1 MGVDNLERK
10 KPLKVATMTFHMA
23 HNYGAM
29 LQAYALETAVN
40 RLGISCEVLDYR
52 FPYIDQWSGIR
63 TLRETRQE
71 FGFLIGTLKYLKK
84 YWKNYR
90 KADSKRRKF
99 DAFMRKDLKLS
110 RKTYF
115 QAEQLRTAVYDA
127 VLFGSD
133 QIWNYELTGG
143 PAPEYMGKYFDAE
156 KIKLIA
162 YAASAGTDAFQE
174 DLAETYYPLLERFTA
189 LGIREKGLADFIS
202 RKYQL
207 PVQTVLD
214 PVFLLNKEDW
224 LQLSQGAE
232 ITIDKP
238 YLLVYAF
245 QVGDDIFQLARK
257 IAKELNLKPVAIG
270 YQKKDII
277 DDMLQLTECG
287 PKDFVSLIQNAAF
300 VCTTSFHGMA
310 FSVIFEKD
318 FYCIGH
324 PKYSKRNSDFLSLVG
339 MTDRIVSK
347 ASEVTCVE
355 NCDYGKAREI
365 LRSEKQKSMEFLRK
379 AVFEGR
385 S

>member
-1 MGVDNLERK
+1 MEEK
-10 KPLKVATMTFHMA
+10 KSLKVATMTFHMA

-52 FPYIDQWSGIR
+52 YPYIDQWHGIR
-63 TLRETRQE
+63 TIHEMQQE
-71 FGFLIGTLKYLKK
+71 SGFLIGTLKYLKR
-84 YWKNYR
+84 YIRDYR
-90 KADSKRRKF
+90 KADLRRRKF
-99 DAFMRKDLKLS
+99 NAFMRQDMKLS
-110 RKTYF
+110 KECYF
-115 QAEQLRTAVYDA
+115 NPEDLGAAEYDA

-133 QIWNYELTGG
+133 QIWNHELTGG
-143 PAPEYMGKYFDAE
+143 FAPEYMGKYFDAE
-156 KIKLIA
+156 HTKLIS
-162 YAASAGTDAFQE
+162 YAASCGTDTFQE
-174 DLAETYYPLLERFTA
+174 EFVGEYYPLLKRFTA

-207 PVQTVLD
+207 SVQTVLD
-214 PVFLLNKEDW
+214 PVFLLEKEDW
-224 LQLSQGAE
+224 MQVSKGAE
-232 ITIDKP
+232 ITIDEP

-245 QVGDDIFQLARK
+245 QVGEDIYQLARR
-257 IAKELNLKPVAIG
+257 IAKERNLKLVAIG
-270 YQKKDII
+270 YQERDFLE
-277 DDMLQLTECG
+277 DMLQLTECG

-339 MTDRIVSK
+339 MTDRMVSQ

-355 NCDYGKAREI
+355 NCDYGKAEEA
-365 LRSEKQKSMEFLRK
+365 LRSEKRKSMEFLRK
-379 AVFEGR
+379 SIFEVR